1 MAFTAQKRAERAR
14 TEDESDATAELILV
28 TGRAEK
34 RLGRR
39 AALAAVLFGLGL
51 TVTNGQIVNAQPN
64 PADNK

>member
-1 MAFTAQKRAERAR
+1 MAFTAALREQRAR
-14 TEDESDATAELILV
+14 TEDESMVKAELLIAAE
-28 TGRAEK
+28 RAEQ

-39 AALAAVLFGLGL
+39 VAFAAVLAGFGL